1 MAEAKAQIVLSAVD
15 ETRPAFE
22 SAKRSL
28 GALAAESKRTSQQF
42 AAFAAESRRTVQQ
55 QQQLAYQLND
65 FFVQVASG
73 QNPIMALVQQGSQL
87 SGAFGGTRNAISAV
101 VKLLTPA
108 RLAFGGVAGA
118 VGGLALAAYK
128 GAEDVRALND
138 AMMLSGNAAGTTAG
152 QFDEMAQ
159 KIRQSSTLTVGAV
172 REAAQAIIS
181 TGSIGPQNFAAA
193 TEAAARFAQATGKT
207 ADEVAKAFGEMDRD
221 AAKWALD
228 YNRSLNFITAA
239 QYLQI
244 KSLQESGRAAD
255 AQAIVYEAMN
265 DRLRKLDSNLG
276 SIDRLLQG
284 GKQLWSD
291 WWEAAKGFGRPQ
303 TVNDELEAIERRI
316 RAAREAASAA
326 PGIGAA
332 DLNAFSGK
340 PTLGGRDAVA
350 RLEAE
355 REAILRRQL
364 RQSENAMSEAE
375 NAATQKAGIEARQRL
390 DGMLAQVKGAEALS
404 KALKQNELDFKAAA
418 AAGVPYTEA
427 QKKAITDET
436 RKKFTPAQ
444 DPDSRPTMRK
454 QLEGRLGELRS
465 GLERERDL
473 YQNANSR
480 LAQAFSEGDISIDQ
494 FYDGKQQAQL
504 DYLAKLQEGF
514 EAEIKAWQAYRAKA
528 KKPQDREEADNAIAG
543 ILREQSKAF
552 REAGQAAEESE
563 AQRVRSTESFQ
574 RSLRDLDAQLKDLSG
589 DRYGAELI
597 RNAQRLEEARK
608 LLAAGGGDPKR
619 LGQLGTQLKRQ
630 ADTNRLQEQLALV
643 SDQQA
648 VAEEAYLVTARA
660 RGTGLLDQER
670 GIQAIRER
678 SIEQLAKLTEQARA
692 LANASGDPRMTLWAD
707 QLQLALDK
715 ARTQMDPTLERVRA
729 ATDTFAD
736 GMANAVESVLV
747 DFQSLD
753 DAISNVGK
761 MLQRLVMQTLL
772 IDPLRETMRGWMNN
786 LGPAIAGFVGGGAS
800 ASGGAG
806 AGAASGVAQAAA
818 GAATQTAAAQA
829 AGIGLTT
836 LGTAATTANAALA
849 TFAGVIP
856 TADAAVAA
864 LALSVPAA
872 DYALIALTEAAL
884 SASFALQ
891 AVASSS
897 STEGASNIAGLI
909 AHTGGVVGEGGRFR
923 SVAASA
929 FDHAFRYRTGGIAG
943 LAPDEVPAV
952 LHRGEEVLTQGDPRH
967 RDNGGGRPAK
977 LINVNIN
984 VKAAAGMSKQSAMQQ
999 GAAAGRA
1006 ARAALARND

>member
-1 MAEAKAQIVLSAVD
+1 MADAKAQIVITGVD

-22 SAKRSL
+22 SAKRN
-28 GALAAESKRTSQQF
+28 LAGLTNETRR
-42 AAFAAESRRTVQQ
+42 AAHQ
-55 QQQLAYQLND
+55 QQQLAFQLHD
-65 FFVQVASG
+65 FFVQVSG
-73 QNPIMALVQQGSQL
+73 GTNPFTALIQQGSQL
-87 SGAFGGTRNAISAV
+87 SGTFGGTGKAV
-101 VKLLTPA
+101 KAVLGLLTPA
-108 RLAFGGVAGA
+108 RVLFGGVAGA
-118 VGGLALAAYK
+118 VGGLALAAYQ
-128 GAEDVRALND
+128 GAEELRGLKDAL
-138 AMMLSGNAAGTTAG
+138 ALSGNFAGTTAD
-152 QFDEMAQ
+152 QFDAMAKQ
-159 KIRQSSTLTVGAV
+159 IRQSSTLSIGAV
-172 REAAQAIIS
+172 REAGVAIAA
-181 TGSIGPQNFAAA
+181 TGNVGPKNFTAA

-207 ADEVAKAFGEMDRD
+207 AEEVAKSFAEMDRD

-228 YNRSLNFITAA
+228 YSRSLNFITAA

-255 AQAIVYEAMN
+255 AQSIVYEAMN
-265 DRLRKLDSNLG
+265 DRLRKLDGNLG
-276 SIDRLLQG
+276 SIDRLLAG
-284 GKQLWSD
+284 GRQLWSD

-303 TVNDELEAIERRI
+303 TVQDELEAIERRL
-316 RAAREAASAA
+316 RAAREAASSA

-364 RQSENAMSEAE
+364 RQSENAMAEAE

-427 QKKAITDET
+427 QKKAITDDT
-436 RKKFTPAQ
+436 RKKFTPA
-444 DPDSRPTMRK
+444 PSRDTDQRQTLRK
-454 QLEGRLGELRS
+454 HVEGRVDALRA
-465 GLERERDL
+465 GLERERDVF
-473 YQNANSR
+473 QNANAR
-480 LAQAFSEGDISIDQ
+480 LAEAYAEGDLTIDQ
-494 FYDGKQQAQL
+494 FFDAKQQAQL
-504 DYLAKLQEGF
+504 DYLVRLQEGF
-514 EAEIKAWQAYRAKA
+514 DAEIKEWQAYRAKVS
-528 KKPQDREEADNAIAG
+528 KPQERQAADNEIAKV
-543 ILREQSKAF
+543 LAQQSKAF
-552 REAGQAAEESE
+552 REAGQAAEAAE
-563 AQRVRSTESFQ
+563 AQRVRATESFR
-574 RSLRDLDAQLKDLSG
+574 RSLNELDAQLKELSG

-619 LGQLGTQLKRQ
+619 LGELGTQLKRQ

-643 SDQQA
+643 NDQQA
-648 VAEEAYLVTARA
+648 VAEESYLVTARA
-660 RGTGLLDQER
+660 RGTSLFDQER

-678 SIEQLAKLTEQARA
+678 SIEQLAKLTEQTRA
-692 LANASGDPRMTLWAD
+692 LATASGDPRMTLWAD

-715 ARTQMDPTLERVRA
+715 ARSQMDPTLERVRG

-753 DAISNVGK
+753 EAINNVGK
-761 MLQRLVMQTLL
+761 LLQRLVMQTLV
-772 IDPLRETMRGWMNN
+772 IDPLRESMRGLLSN
-786 LGPAIAGFVGGGAS
+786 LGQTLMGGA
-800 ASGGAG
+800 ASSTAAGAAG
-806 AGAASGVAQAAA
+806 AGAASAASAGVAQAAA

-829 AGIGLTT
+829 AGVGLTT

-849 TFAGVIP
+849 TFAGAIP
-856 TADAAVAA
+856 TADAAIAA

-872 DYALIALTEAAL
+872 DYALVALTEAAL

-923 SVAASA
+923 SVSASA

-943 LAPDEVPAV
+943 FAPDEVPAV

-967 RDNGGGRPAK
+967 RDNGGGRPSK
-977 LINVNIN
+977 LINLNVN
-984 VKAAAGMSKQSAMQQ
+984 VTATAGMSKQSAMQQ

>member
-1 MAEAKAQIVLSAVD
+1 MADAKAQIVLSAVD
-15 ETRPAFE
+15 KTRPAFE
-22 SAKRSL
+22 SARRNLVSL
-28 GALAAESKRTSQQF
+28 TTETRRAAH
-42 AAFAAESRRTVQQ
+42 Q
-55 QQQLAYQLND
+55 QQQLAFQLND
-65 FFVQVASG
+65 FFVQIASG
-73 QNPIMALVQQGSQL
+73 GNPFTALIQQGSQL
-87 SGAFGGTRNAISAV
+87 SGTFGGTGNAVKAV
-101 VKLLTPA
+101 LGLLTPA
-108 RLAFGGVAGA
+108 RVLFGGVAGA
-118 VGGLALAAYK
+118 VGGLALAAYQ
-128 GAEDVRALND
+128 GAEELRGLKDALV
-138 AMMLSGNAAGTTAG
+138 LSGNFAGTTAS
-152 QFDEMAQ
+152 QFDAMAQ
-159 KIRQSSTLTVGAV
+159 QIRQSSALSIGAV
-172 REAAQAIIS
+172 RDAGVAIAA
-181 TGSIGPQNFAAA
+181 TGNVGPKNFAAA

-207 ADEVAKAFGEMDRD
+207 ADEVAKSFAEMDRD

-265 DRLRKLDSNLG
+265 DRLRKLDGNLG

-284 GKQLWSD
+284 GRQLWSD

-303 TVNDELEAIERRI
+303 TVQDELEAIERRL

-364 RQSENAMSEAE
+364 RQSENAMAEAE
-375 NAATQKAGIEARQRL
+375 NSATQKAGIEARQRL

-436 RKKFTPAQ
+436 RKKFTPA
-444 DPDSRPTMRK
+444 PDADQRQTLRK
-454 QLEGRLGELRS
+454 QVDGRVDALRA
-465 GLERERDL
+465 GLERERDVF
-473 YQNANSR
+473 QNANSR
-480 LAQAFSEGDISIDQ
+480 LAEAYADGDLTIDQ
-494 FYDGKQQAQL
+494 FYDAKQKAQL
-504 DYLAKLQEGF
+504 DYLVKLQEGF
-514 EAEIKAWQAYRAKA
+514 DAEIKEWQAYRAKVS
-528 KKPQDREEADNAIAG
+528 KPQERQVADNEIAKAVAQ
-543 ILREQSKAF
+543 QSKAF
-552 REAGQAAEESE
+552 REAGQAAEAAE
-563 AQRVRSTESFQ
+563 AQRVRATESFK
-574 RSLRDLDAQLKDLSG
+574 RSLSELDAQLKDLSG

-619 LGQLGTQLKRQ
+619 LGELGTQLKRQ
-630 ADTNRLQEQLALV
+630 ADSNRLQEQLALV
-643 SDQQA
+643 NEQQA
-648 VAEEAYLVTARA
+648 VAEESYLVTARA
-660 RGTGLLDQER
+660 RGTSLFDQER

-678 SIEQLAKLTEQARA
+678 SIEQLAKLTEQTRA
-692 LANASGDPRMTLWAD
+692 LATASGDPRMTLWAD

-715 ARTQMDPTLERVRA
+715 ARSQMDPTLERVRG

-753 DAISNVGK
+753 DAINNVGK
-761 MLQRLVMQTLL
+761 MLQRLVMQTLV
-772 IDPLRETMRGWMNN
+772 IDPLRESMRGLLNN
-786 LGPAIAGFVGGGAS
+786 LTQTIMGGAASSAGAS
-800 ASGGAG
+800 AAAG
-806 AGAASGVAQAAA
+806 AGAAGAASAGVAQAAA

-829 AGIGLTT
+829 ASVGLTT

-849 TFAGVIP
+849 TFAGAIP
-856 TADAAVAA
+856 TADAAIGA
-864 LALSVPAA
+864 LGLSIPAA
-872 DYALIALTEAAL
+872 DYALASLTEAAL

-923 SVAASA
+923 SVSASA

-967 RDNGGGRPAK
+967 RDNGGGRPSK
-977 LINVNIN
+977 LINLNIN
-984 VKAAAGMSKQSAMQQ
+984 VTATAGMSKQSAMQQ